1 MHSKNQER
9 AENWDDAAGS
19 VPEKRPAR
27 LRPALGHNGRQTMRR
42 TTATT
47 EYLKE
52 CMGTALLELMQEKP
66 IEKISIEEMTAR
78 ADVGRSTYF
87 RYFKTK
93 DEVLVFKIQ
102 QLWNRFAQDHNIQ
115 DFQANDDA
123 WTAIR
128 LFFEFCLSIRQINDL
143 LYRVGH
149 QQVILDVYLQI
160 LRPEKQEEDVIAY
173 YKSNETAYALYGVV
187 NAWILRGYKES
198 PARMGE
204 ILCALE
210 GNF

>member
-1 MHSKNQER
+1 
-9 AENWDDAAGS
+9 
-19 VPEKRPAR
+19 
-27 LRPALGHNGRQTMRR
+27 MRR

-123 WTAIR
+123 RTAIR

-160 LRPEKQEEDVIAY
+160 LRPEKQEEDVIVV

-187 NAWILRGYKES
+187 NGLALR
-198 PARMGE
+198 
-204 ILCALE
+204 LALQRR
-210 GNF
+210 GQNIAAADIIDVLLSLQPLTKPLPQIHTLPPINA

>member
-1 MHSKNQER
+1 
-9 AENWDDAAGS
+9 
-19 VPEKRPAR
+19 
-27 LRPALGHNGRQTMRR
+27 MRR

-93 DEVLVFKIQ
+93 DEVLVFKIR
-102 QLWNRFAQDHNIQ
+102 QLWNRFAQDHNIP
-115 DFQANDDA
+115 DFQNLETNDDIQ
-123 WTAIR
+123 TTMR

-160 LRPEKQEEDVIAY
+160 LRPEQQEEDVIAY

>member
-1 MHSKNQER
+1 
-9 AENWDDAAGS
+9 
-19 VPEKRPAR
+19 
-27 LRPALGHNGRQTMRR
+27 MRR

-93 DEVLVFKIQ
+93 DEVLVFKIR
-102 QLWNRFAQDHNIQ
+102 QLWNRFAQDHNIP
-115 DFQANDDA
+115 DFQNLETNDDIQ
-123 WTAIR
+123 TMIR

>member
-1 MHSKNQER
+1 
-9 AENWDDAAGS
+9 
-19 VPEKRPAR
+19 
-27 LRPALGHNGRQTMRR
+27 MRR

-102 QLWNRFAQDHNIQ
+102 QLWNRFAQDHNIP
-115 DFQANDDA
+115 DFQNLETNDDIQ
-123 WTAIR
+123 TTMR

-160 LRPEKQEEDVIAY
+160 LRPEQQEEDVIAY

-198 PARMGE
+198 PAQMGE

>member
-1 MHSKNQER
+1 
-9 AENWDDAAGS
+9 
-19 VPEKRPAR
+19 
-27 LRPALGHNGRQTMRR
+27 MRR

-102 QLWNRFAQDHNIQ
+102 QLWNRFAQDHNIP
-115 DFQANDDA
+115 DFQNLETNDDIQ
-123 WTAIR
+123 TTMR

>member
-1 MHSKNQER
+1 
-9 AENWDDAAGS
+9 
-19 VPEKRPAR
+19 
-27 LRPALGHNGRQTMRR
+27 MRR

-115 DFQANDDA
+115 DFQANDDPR
-123 WTAIR
+123 TAIR

-173 YKSNETAYALYGVV
+173 YKSNGTAYALYGVV